1 MKSDNC
7 RPVTLGRTQI
17 GDGNFSI
24 IAGPC
29 SVESAEQFELSAKR
43 IYGLGAAGLRGGLK
57 KMRTKPDSF
66 QGLGRSAIPFVK
78 DTLSRIPIPFVS
90 EITDPRD
97 CDWMLDMVDAFQ
109 VGTRNMYNYDL
120 LRELGRTKKPVI
132 LKRAF
137 SALVD
142 EWIHAAEYIARG
154 GNTNIV
160 LCERGIRSFESKLR
174 NTLDLGAVA
183 YLKRNTDFAVIV
195 DPSHA
200 CGQRELVEP
209 LSLAAAA
216 CGADGLLIEAHPTPK
231 LAFSDSEQAIDF
243 NELKSLVDKL
253 DLLLRSQGR
262 RLSPPRPELVPLR
275 KELQP

>member
-1 MKSDNC
+1 
-7 RPVTLGRTQI
+7 LGRCEI
-17 GDGNFSI
+17 GNGDFSV

-29 SVESAEQFELSAKR
+29 SVESAEQFEIAAKR
-43 IYGLGAAGLRGGLK
+43 VFNSGAAALRGGLK

-78 DTLSRIPIPFVS
+78 DTLSRIPLPFVS

-97 CDWMLDMVDAFQ
+97 CEWMIDIVDVFQ

-120 LRELGRTKKPVI
+120 LRELGRTKKTVI

-137 SALVD
+137 SAFVD

-154 GNTNIV
+154 GNTNII
-160 LCERGIRSFESKLR
+160 LCERGIRTFETRLR

-183 YLKRNTDFAVIV
+183 YLKQSTDFVVIV

-216 CGADGLLIEAHPTPK
+216 CGADGLLIEVHPTPK

-243 NELKSLVDKL
+243 TELESLMQKL
-253 DLLLRSQGR
+253 NLLLKSQGR
-262 RLSPPRPELVPLR
+262 KLMPAQPEVIPLR
-275 KELQP
+275 KELHP